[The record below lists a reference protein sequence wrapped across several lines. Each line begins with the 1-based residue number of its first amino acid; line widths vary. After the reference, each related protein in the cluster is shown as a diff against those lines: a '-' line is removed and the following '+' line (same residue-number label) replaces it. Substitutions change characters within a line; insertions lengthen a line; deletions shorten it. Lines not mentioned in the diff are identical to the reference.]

1 MTSGLSPRVKRNAKP
16 KAVKSENVILYEV
29 RDEIAFITLNRPEKM
44 NALNGALS
52 DALCATWSRFE
63 ADPAAKVAI
72 LTGAGKHFCAGAD
85 VSPGAID
92 REVPFQVH
100 QGYPQNGITVFKPI
114 VGAIKGYTL
123 GAGYALAVRG
133 CDITIAGESMLM
145 GFPEARIGTPLPPME
160 YLPYMPFKISLEFML
175 LAWNGGQIM
184 DAQRAYEVGLVNKVV
199 ADEHLMDEAVR
210 WAELLKKIP
219 PLYIKSVKYGH
230 YKTTD
235 NKIRVDERE
244 YILFT
249 HPQEISRD
257 RQEGLQSFLQRR
269 EPKFTGR

>member
-1 MTSGLSPRVKRNAKP
+1 MASVGKPQVKRNAKP
-16 KAVKSENVILYEV
+16 KPAKPEAVLLYEV
-29 RDEIAFITLNRPEKM
+29 RDEIAFITMNRPEKL

-52 DALCATWSRFE
+52 DALRETWLQFE
-63 ADPAAKVAI
+63 ADSSAKVAV
-72 LTGAGKHFCAGAD
+72 LTGAGQHFCAGAD

-92 REVPFQVH
+92 RDVPFQVH

-114 VGAIKGYTL
+114 VGAIRGYVL

-133 CDITIAGESMLM
+133 CDITIAGESTLI
-145 GFPEARIGTPLPPME
+145 GFPEARIGTPLPPIE

-184 DAQRAYEVGLVNKVV
+184 DAHRAYEVGLVNKVV
-199 ADEHLMDEAVR
+199 ADEQLMDEAVR

-235 NKIRVDERE
+235 NKVRVDERE

-249 HPQEISRD
+249 HPQEVSRD